1 MCSRNYSSKDWGS
14 DVCSQSRSC
23 WNCKCLPFEFLA
35 DLLSSVF
42 LHSISHAMFCIGVGH
57 VWNSANY
64 FYLSQISCLE
74 NSAALEMLKKM
85 CDIMIELFYVFIK
98 TKYLTKLRWRI
109 MYSKSL
115 LENKQQGLSVMLN
128 AIYYN
133 AAYQIN
139 KLHWHGILIWG
150 FCWFFCTVLVR
161 LVLSF
166 YHNNKEYTAIIF
178 QCYLIYHFK
187 STITFFYRV
196 VS

>member
-1 MCSRNYSSKDWGS
+1 MCAHNPGLVGTANVFHLNSWLTFSHLFFYIPFHMPCFASVWGTFGT
-14 DVCSQSRSC
+14 VLTIFIYHR
-23 WNCKCLPFEFLA
+23 FLA
-35 DLLSSVF
+35 WKTVQLWK
-42 LHSISHAMFCIGVGH
+42 C
-57 VWNSANY
+57 W
-64 FYLSQISCLE
+64 
-74 NSAALEMLKKM
+74 KKM

-128 AIYYN
+128 AIYYS

-150 FCWFFCTVLVR
+150 FCWIFCTVLVR